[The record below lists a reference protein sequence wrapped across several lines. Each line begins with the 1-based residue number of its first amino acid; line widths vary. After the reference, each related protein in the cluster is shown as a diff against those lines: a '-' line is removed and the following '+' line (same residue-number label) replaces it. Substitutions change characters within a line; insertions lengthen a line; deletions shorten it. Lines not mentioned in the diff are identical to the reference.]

1 MTLADIF
8 SKAILHTM
16 LGMGVVFAVLIF
28 IIFIISLFKY
38 LPGLLDKA
46 PKAHR
51 EGGCSAGDTVLAAGE
66 WQPASDSDE
75 DPQLIAVITAAILAY
90 TAQDTDS
97 GDAYR
102 VRSIRR
108 V

>member
-38 LPGLLDKA
+38 LPGLLNKA
-46 PKAHR
+46 PSADR
-51 EGGCSAGDTVLAAGE
+51 EGGCSAGDAALAAGE
-66 WQPASDSDE
+66 LRPAASEDS
-75 DPQLIAVITAAILAY
+75 QLIAVITAAILAY
-90 TAQDTDS
+90 AAQDTGSD
-97 GDAYR
+97 DAYR